1 MPRTKLELRNPAR
14 GAAAA
19 AVVVELRAAVL
30 LKFLAT
36 LRAEEANSR
45 LVAMDIMVERFIII
59 EFVFIVFVVMRLI

>member
-14 GAAAA
+14 GDAAA